1 MRGLN
6 LDQLSTFVEVI
17 ERGSFSAAADRLD
30 LTQPAVSLQV
40 RQLEKRLGVRL
51 IERVGRRAR
60 PTAAGT
66 ELLAHARLIAGA
78 VTAAEESL
86 APYASGTLGRVR
98 LGTGATACIHFLPS
112 VLRDLRK
119 RFPELEITIST
130 GNATDILRQ
139 IEDNTLDLGLV
150 TLPATGRMFDVTPLL
165 EDEFVVLSSPEGPS
179 LPRTVTA
186 QHLMR
191 LPIVLYEPGA
201 LTRRLVDEWFAAQGL
216 AIRPTMELGSV
227 EAMKE
232 LVRAGLGVGIIPRM
246 AVDTPQRSPRLQIQ
260 SLTPRLTRGIGL
272 VVRRDKPLHRGLR
285 ETIAALRRAA
295 PRFARKRR

>member
-1 MRGLN
+1 
-6 LDQLSTFVEVI
+6 
-17 ERGSFSAAADRLD
+17 
-30 LTQPAVSLQV
+30 
-40 RQLEKRLGVRL
+40 VRL

-60 PTAAGT
+60 PTPAGA

-78 VTAAEESL
+78 VTVAEESL
-86 APYASGTLGRVR
+86 APYASGKLGRVR
-98 LGTGATACIHFLPS
+98 IGSGATACIHFLPS

-119 RFPELEITIST
+119 RFPALEITIST

-139 IEDNTLDLGLV
+139 LEDNTLDLGLV

-165 EDEFVVLSSPEGPS
+165 EDEFVVLSAPDGPT

-201 LTRRLVDEWFAAQGL
+201 LTRRLVDDWFAAQGL

-232 LVRAGLGVGIIPRM
+232 LVRAGLGVGIIPGM
-246 AVDTPQRSPRLQIQ
+246 AVDTQRAPKLQIQ
-260 SLTPRLTRGIGL
+260 PLSPKLTRGIGL

-295 PRFARKRR
+295 PRFSRKRR